1 MFYIATI
8 DVPARKAW
16 GGIYTADVI
25 LPGRVRR
32 IRGLMPMAHA
42 DFRAMRI
49 GSDGDAHSLAMRQM
63 VVGSERDGRK
73 YKYFFADSSY
83 QTGTLSATLNGGETL
98 LDSAPV
104 QLLQKLRRRTYNTN
118 RVDMGNMSVPGG
130 SLLRLSYNERN
141 LNPFAED
148 GEISDDGL
156 PVRPY
161 AVKLYIDYTD
171 K

>member
-16 GGIYTADVI
+16 GGIYTADVV

-32 IRGLMPMAHA
+32 IRGLMPMAYA

-49 GSDGDAHSLAMRQM
+49 GSDGEAHSLAMRQM
-63 VVGSERDGRK
+63 VVEGKREGRVHK
-73 YKYFFADSSY
+73 YIGADCSY
-83 QTGTLSATLNGGETL
+83 QTGTLSATLNGEETL
-98 LDSAPV
+98 LDSTPV
-104 QLLQKLRRRTYNTN
+104 QLVQRLRRRTYNAN
-118 RVDMGNMSVPGG
+118 RVEMGGLSVPGG

-148 GEISDDGL
+148 GEVSDDGL

-161 AVKLYIDYTD
+161 SVKLYIDYTD

>member
-32 IRGLMPMAHA
+32 IRGLMPMAYA
-42 DFRAMRI
+42 DFRAMRV
-49 GSDGDAHSLAMRQM
+49 GSDGEAHSLAMRQM
-63 VVGSERDGRK
+63 AAGGRREGRGHR
-73 YKYFFADSSY
+73 YIFTDCSY
-83 QTGTLSATLNGGETL
+83 QTGTLSATLNGEDVL
-98 LDSAPV
+98 LDTAPV
-104 QLLQKLRRRTYNTN
+104 QLVQKLRRRTYNAN
-118 RVDMGNMSVPGG
+118 RVEIGNLSVPGG

-161 AVKLYIDYTD
+161 AVKLYVEYTD